1 LSKKFILS
9 ADNLGSSKASNQAIL
24 ESYSYGLLRSATVR
38 ANAVFFDDVI
48 NSIIPQC
55 PNLGIGISLEALRG
69 KSICTDLSL
78 LTDDNLNFNNS
89 FLQLLIKSYNPKE
102 IDFLDQVER
111 EFRRQI
117 EKLLSKSKITH
128 ISLPIDLYLI
138 PKIFKLTCRLAKEYQ
153 IPQVRILFEKLYFP
167 PLFNKCL
174 SIQYFINVIKDLFLM
189 CLSKYYRKIINEY
202 DLLTNDYSLGILYQS
217 KMNSFILSYGLS
229 AINTNHHVV
238 EMIIYPCRYEEGLV
252 DNHFDEFLLSKNL
265 KIKEKL
271 EDLGYEIAN
280 YAKKDF

>member
-1 LSKKFILS
+1 MILSKKFILS

-55 PNLGIGISLEALRG
+55 PDLGVGISLEALRG

-89 FLQLLIKSYNPKE
+89 FLQLLIKAYNPKE
-102 IDFLDQVER
+102 IDFLNQIER

-128 ISLPIDLYLI
+128 ISLPMNLYFI
-138 PKIFKLTCRLAKEYQ
+138 PRIFELACRLAKEYQ
-153 IPQVRILFEKLYFP
+153 IPQIRVLYEKLYFP

-174 SIQYFINVIKDLFLM
+174 SIQYFINVIKD
-189 CLSKYYRKIINEY
+189 YN
-202 DLLTNDYSLGILYQS
+202 
-217 KMNSFILSYGLS
+217 
-229 AINTNHHVV
+229 
-238 EMIIYPCRYEEGLV
+238 
-252 DNHFDEFLLSKNL
+252 
-265 KIKEKL
+265 
-271 EDLGYEIAN
+271 
-280 YAKKDF
+280 